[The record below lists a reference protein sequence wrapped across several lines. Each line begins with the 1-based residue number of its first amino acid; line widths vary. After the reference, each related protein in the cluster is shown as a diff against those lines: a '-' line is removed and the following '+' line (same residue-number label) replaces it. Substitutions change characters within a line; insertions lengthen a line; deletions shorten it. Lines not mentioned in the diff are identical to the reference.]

1 MAGEATVRHSHRT
14 VSNSGASI
22 SEPEI
27 ARPMM
32 TPDEVMRM
40 NENDALIFTSG
51 HPAIRATKL
60 LYFKQPMFMER
71 ATIPPPRQSD
81 RIIRPSSDPIGP
93 ASAPVPLAAPSEEI
107 AEVAGAPSP
116 GEGARVARRRT
127 EKAPEQGVLFLRT
140 SDSAKNGSGS
150 GKDERAR
157 TPERLM

>member
-1 MAGEATVRHSHRT
+1 
-14 VSNSGASI
+14 
-22 SEPEI
+22 
-27 ARPMM
+27 MM

-40 NENDALIFTSG
+40 NENDALIFASG

-71 ATIPPPRQSD
+71 ATIPPPGQSD
-81 RIIRPSSDPIGP
+81 RIIRPQANPIGP
-93 ASAPVPLAAPSEEI
+93 ASAPLPVAAPPEEI
-107 AEVAGAPSP
+107 DEVAGASTP
-116 GEGARVARRRT
+116 GEAARVPRRRK
-127 EKAPEQGVLFLRT
+127 EKAPEQRVLFLRT